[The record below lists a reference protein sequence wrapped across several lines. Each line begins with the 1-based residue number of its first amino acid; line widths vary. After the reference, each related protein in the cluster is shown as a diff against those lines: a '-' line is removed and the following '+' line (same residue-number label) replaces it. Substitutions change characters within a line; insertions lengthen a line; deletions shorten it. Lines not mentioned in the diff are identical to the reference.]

1 MSESGNKK
9 PKYLAYL
16 RVATKEQLESK
27 PEEHKEEKEKLK
39 QQKAEK

>member
-1 MSESGNKK
+1 MNESEKKK
-9 PKYLAYL
+9 PKYFAYF

-27 PEEHKEEKEKLK
+27 PEELPEEKEKLK